1 MAVANLKF
9 LQKPKQ
15 YNDHIFKDI
24 ELDLKTDYTQGLELA
39 KTREIKDLR
48 IDYDLKAIQNSLFN
62 LFTTMPGQKILNP
75 EYGLNLMQYVFTA
88 LSDNN
93 ARLMAQKIL
102 QGIKVYEPR
111 VSVLNIGV
119 NVNYDEEQYEITLK
133 ISVPSLNLEAV
144 SLAGVLKES
153 GYYFV

>member
-9 LQKPKQ
+9 LQKSKK
-15 YNDHIFKDI
+15 YNNHIFKDI
-24 ELDLKTDYTQGLELA
+24 ELDLKTDYTQGLELS

-48 IDYDLKAIQNSLFN
+48 PDYDLNAIQNSLFN
-62 LFTTMPGQKILNP
+62 LFTTMPGQKLLNP
-75 EYGLNLMQYVFTA
+75 EYGLNLMQYVFTQ

-102 QGIKVYEPR
+102 QGVKTYEPR
-111 VSVLNIGV
+111 VTVLNISV
-119 NVNYDEEQYEITLK
+119 NVNYDESQYEITLK
-133 ISVPSLNLEAV
+133 ISVPSLNLEYI
-144 SLAGVLKES
+144 SLNGVLKES